1 MLGVCKWKKEVLEM
15 YKKWLFIPVAS
26 VSFVLLLTLGLL
38 LNLGTHG
45 TASDE
50 TGSSA
55 ELRELVSLNSAFVKV
70 AKDITQSVVNVNT
83 TSVVE
88 RSRAEPRFHPFFRDF
103 FGEDFF
109 REFRWSPRSQR
120 RTSLGSGV
128 IIDEDGYILT
138 NNHVITGEGEAHV
151 DEIKVILSDK
161 REFDAELIGRDPDTD
176 VAVIKIDA
184 KDLPTAKLG
193 DSEQLQVGEWVL
205 AIGRPLGLS
214 QTVTAG
220 IVSATGRS
228 NVLDTITYQDFIQ
241 TDASINRG
249 NSGGPLV
256 NIKGEVV
263 GLNTAIATAGA
274 PGNIGIG
281 FSIPINMAREV
292 MDQLIKKGRVVR
304 GWLGIQLQE
313 VDGDIAEKYG
323 LEEPSGV
330 LIALV
335 IDDPAKEAGLEPGD
349 LIIEFSGEA
358 VRDGSHLKRLVA
370 IAGPDKAVKLKVIRR
385 SGKKKEFEVKLAE
398 RTEEV
403 VAKLGRGGRTPS
415 EKEEEW
421 MGITVQELT
430 DELAQQ
436 LGYEDQPGVLISD
449 VDTEGP
455 AAKAKNPPQR
465 GDLIQEI
472 EREEIKNMDD
482 YRQAIEKVKDQK
494 SILIRLRRA
503 TGVTW
508 YVVLKKK

>member
-1 MLGVCKWKKEVLEM
+1 MLGVCNWREEVLKM
-15 YKKWLFIPVAS
+15 YKKWLLIPVAS

-38 LNLGTHG
+38 LNLGIHG
-45 TASDE
+45 TASGE
-50 TGSSA
+50 ASPSG
-55 ELRELVSLNSAFVKV
+55 ELRGLESLGAAFVRV
-70 AKDITQSVVNVNT
+70 AKEVTPSVVNVNT
-83 TSVVE
+83 TSIIK
-88 RSRAEPRFHPFFRDF
+88 RRRAEPRLEPFFRDF

-109 REFRWSPRSQR
+109 RDFFWSPQSQR

-128 IIDEDGYILT
+128 IVDKDGYILT
-138 NNHVITGEGEAHV
+138 NNHVVTGEGEAHV

-193 DSEQLQVGEWVL
+193 NSEQLQVGEWVL

-228 NVLDTITYQDFIQ
+228 DVLDTITYQDFIQ

-313 VDGDIAEKYG
+313 VDRDIAEKYG
-323 LEEPSGV
+323 LEEPTGV
-330 LIALV
+330 LIAAI
-335 IDDPAKEAGLEPGD
+335 IDDPAKEAGLESGD
-349 LIIEFSGEA
+349 LIVEFDGET
-358 VRDGSHLKRLVA
+358 VRDGAHLKNLVA
-370 IAGPDKAVKLKVIRR
+370 AAGPDKTVKVKVIRR
-385 SGKKKEFEVKLAE
+385 NGKEKEFKIKLAE

-403 VAKLGRGGRTPS
+403 VARLGQGRVPS
-415 EKEEEW
+415 EEEEW

-430 DELAQQ
+430 DELAQR
-436 LGYEDQPGVLISD
+436 LGYEDQSGVLISD
-449 VDTEGP
+449 IDPEGP
-455 AAKAKNPPQR
+455 AARAENPPER

-472 EREEIKNMDD
+472 EHREIKNMDD
-482 YRQAIEKVKDQK
+482 YRQAIKETKDQE
-494 SILIRLRRA
+494 SVMVRLRRT
-503 TGVTW
+503 TGWTW
-508 YVVLKKK
+508 YTVLKRK